1 MDYGYWGFKPL
12 RRCKIRRRPTST
24 NLLTSRR
31 RASKLLMAFKNTYYL
46 LRHGEAI
53 SNVKQIVSSWP
64 EKFENSLTDKG
75 RKQIKKSAKNL
86 KNKHIGL
93 IFASDLLRTRQ
104 TSEIVG
110 KTLKIK
116 PKFDKRLREVG
127 FGNLNGRQAEE
138 LLYLSFEKERLK
150 NSFQKGETY
159 ENVLKRVSEFL
170 KDTEKKHKGKNI
182 LIVSH
187 QCPLWIL
194 ENHINGFSLNEGLKR
209 IPEKTESARA
219 K

>member
-1 MDYGYWGFKPL
+1 M
-12 RRCKIRRRPTST
+12 
-24 NLLTSRR
+24 
-31 RASKLLMAFKNTYYL
+31 KLNNKYYI

-53 SNVKQIVSSWP
+53 SNVKQVVSSWP
-64 EKFENSLTDKG
+64 EKFNNPLTDKG
-75 RKQIKKSAKNL
+75 KKQAKKAAENL
-86 KNKHIGL
+86 KNKHIDL
-93 IFASDLLRTRQ
+93 IFASDLLRTKQ
-104 TSEIVG
+104 TAEIVE
-110 KTLKIK
+110 KILEIK

-127 FGNLNGRQAEE
+127 FGNLNGRPAEE

-170 KDTEKKHKGKNI
+170 KNTDKKHKSKNI

-194 ENHINGFSLNEGLKR
+194 ENFAKGFSLEGGIEKSPEEKR
-209 IPEKTESARA
+209 IGRGEIRELN
-219 K
+219 